1 MANKK
6 FSLDEKASERA
17 VVTVLGSDK
26 VGIVANITDI
36 LARHNANIAD
46 ISQTLL
52 EDVFAMIMLIELDEL
67 DTDFEQLKEELQN
80 KGEEMGVKIMLQHEK
95 VFSYMHRI

>member
-1 MANKK
+1 MAKEDNP
-6 FSLDEKASERA
+6 EEIPERA

-26 VGIVANITDI
+26 VGIVSEVTEV
-36 LARHNANIAD
+36 LAQHNANIAD

-52 EDVFAMIMLIELDEL
+52 EDLFAMIMLVDLNEI
-67 DTDFEQLKEELQN
+67 DTDFDQLNEELEA

-95 VFSYMHRI
+95 VFRYMHRI